1 MDAESI
7 TLVLNAWILAFRKL
21 FEDIGLDRVIRRR
34 LRKALVFK
42 YDSLNQNVF
51 SMRTHSSSVKIAKKN
66 APYGAPQ
73 RAVCG
78 FEAVFRLT
86 HTVNQAVIH
95 HDQYSTAGEQATPL
109 RCMAM
114 ATPRSSYVTRP
125 AWSIRLPAGSRMQ
138 RASILPSCLAR
149 SINHFSLVKTTSSQS

>member
-7 TLVLNAWILAFRKL
+7 TMMLNAWILAFRKL
-21 FEDIGLDRVIRRR
+21 FEDIGLDRVIRKR

-42 YDSLNQNVF
+42 YDSLNQNF
-51 SMRTHSSSVKIAKKN
+51 SMRNHSSSVKIAKKN

-95 HDQYSTAGEQATPL
+95 HDQYSTAGEHGTREL
-109 RCMAM
+109 KVSEEIFGSNFLNGRE
-114 ATPRSSYVTRP
+114 SSITTGIFWYCGIMT
-125 AWSIRLPAGSRMQ
+125 LQKESRIPPMCGKGNT
-138 RASILPSCLAR
+138 L
-149 SINHFSLVKTTSSQS
+149 